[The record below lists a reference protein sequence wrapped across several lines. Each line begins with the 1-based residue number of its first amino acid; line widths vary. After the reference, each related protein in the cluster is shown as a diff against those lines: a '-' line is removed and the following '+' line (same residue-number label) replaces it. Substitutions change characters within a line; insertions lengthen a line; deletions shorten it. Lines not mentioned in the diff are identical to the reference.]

1 MKYLLMITQQ
11 PPYHSRDSPHS
22 HNILWCENHSA
33 PSGVTINIIGAGNN
47 TIRERPPQAPP
58 KRGMGLSNTT
68 ESWKIIVWK
77 ELEEKLSSL
86 VV

>member
-1 MKYLLMITQQ
+1 MITQQ
-11 PPYHSRDSPHS
+11 PPYIAGTVLTH
-22 HNILWCENHSA
+22 ITF
-33 PSGVTINIIGAGNN
+33 SGVRTTQHHQGIPSTSLVLATTLLGKDLLKLL
-47 TIRERPPQAPP
+47 Q
-58 KRGMGLSNTT
+58 RGGVELSNTT